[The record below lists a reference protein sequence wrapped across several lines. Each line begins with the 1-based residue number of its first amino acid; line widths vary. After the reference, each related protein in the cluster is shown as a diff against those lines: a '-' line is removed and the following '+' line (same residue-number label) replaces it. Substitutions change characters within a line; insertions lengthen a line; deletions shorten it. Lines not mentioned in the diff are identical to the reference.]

1 MSKNVEHSLEKT
13 PCRGAHREIY
23 KFHTSV
29 ISTHFFD
36 QVEIFFFLTQCVVNN
51 NNNNN
56 NNNNDN
62 NNNNNNNIIIIMI
75 IIIIK
80 AKNWRK

>member
-1 MSKNVEHSLEKT
+1 MSFIMSKNVEHSLEKT

-56 NNNNDN
+56 NNNI
-62 NNNNNNNIIIIMI
+62 IIIIMI